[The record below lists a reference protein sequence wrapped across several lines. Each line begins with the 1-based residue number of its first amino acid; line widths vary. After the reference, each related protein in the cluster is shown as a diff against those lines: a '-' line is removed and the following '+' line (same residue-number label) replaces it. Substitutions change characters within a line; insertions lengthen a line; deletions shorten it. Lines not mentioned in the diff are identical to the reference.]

1 MRIVTVSIELVID
14 DTVDILN
21 DSSWV
26 GDLYDKTKI
35 VNYLNDKLY
44 TDPEFFGDFGPENIV
59 TVKEIEQD
67 TE

>member
-59 TVKEIEQD
+59 TVKEIE
-67 TE
+67 